1 MKSFIKFLEN
11 NFAPKMN
18 KFAENKWIQII
29 STGIMLVLPTIFL
42 GSIISIYNILRG
54 YIPAIP
60 DIQPIYNFSFGLYS
74 LILAFLVG
82 YQGMVKLGHKEYQI
96 CSGIIGLSTFL
107 MMLNPTLDN
116 GTISFEFSRLGPKGI
131 LIAFLAGL
139 LASVILNIYAKINP
153 FKNVTSVPEFIL
165 KWLNQIIPTFFAL
178 FITMIVVHT
187 LKIDIFVAVTKLFAP
202 INQFGQT
209 LPGFILICFTPVI
222 LYSLGISS
230 WLLSP
235 IYTPIMLEGIT
246 ANIEALNSGL
256 QPMNI
261 VTQETIF
268 VGFVWIGG
276 MGATMSLV
284 LLMLRARSKKLRTM
298 GKVFLIPSLFNINEP
313 VIFGAPVAFNPYLM
327 APMWINGI
335 VGPIITWIFM
345 KGGLVNV
352 PAKLLTGV
360 KLPMPISSVLVT
372 SDLRAIILWAVL
384 LVVYTIIW
392 YPFFKAYDSSLCAE
406 KNNTRKDDIIG

>member
-1 MKSFIKFLEN
+1 
-11 NFAPKMN
+11 
-18 KFAENKWIQII
+18 
-29 STGIMLVLPTIFL
+29 
-42 GSIISIYNILRG
+42 
-54 YIPAIP
+54 
-60 DIQPIYNFSFGLYS
+60 
-74 LILAFLVG
+74 
-82 YQGMVKLGHKEYQI
+82 MVKLGHKEYQI

-209 LPGFILICFTPVI
+209 LPGFILICFTPVV

>member
-54 YIPAIP
+54 YIPAMP

-74 LILAFLVG
+74 LILAFLLG

-139 LASVILNIYAKINP
+139 LASVILNIYVKINP

-209 LPGFILICFTPVI
+209 LPGFILICFTLVV

-261 VTQETIF
+261 VTQATIF